1 MEPKI
6 IYLTRAGESE
16 PYHRTT
22 SDVIEAVTTY
32 RGEEWAALCTKNM
45 NAATTIQALRRQLT
59 ETQEAMARL
68 RGEYER
74 LDRVASD
81 LARGVDYYRN
91 ALERLEAE
99 RQAAE

>member
-6 IYLTRAGESE
+6 IYLTRAGEAE
-16 PYHRTT
+16 PYHHTT
-22 SDVIEAVTTY
+22 SDVIEAVTVY
-32 RGEEWAALCTKNM
+32 RGEEFGALATKNM
-45 NAATTIQALRRQLT
+45 NAATTIQALRRQLA

-68 RGEYER
+68 RAEYER

-81 LARGVDYYRN
+81 LARGVDYYR
-91 ALERLEAE
+91 AQFERLEAE